1 MNAIEF
7 KNVSFHY
14 HFEHSIIKDIDFL
27 VENGSTTII
36 LGKNGSGKST
46 ILKLLMGFEKPIDG
60 QIFIEGKSLD
70 YFSILEKSRIL
81 AYVSQDI
88 FSQFDF
94 SVEDYLL
101 FGVTNTLN
109 FISLPKQEH
118 LMLVNTYVDQF
129 HINHLLEKKMDR
141 LSGGER
147 QIVMI
152 CRAFIQGSRI
162 IVLDEPL
169 SALDFVNQNKVLK
182 LLKDI
187 SGKGKTII
195 FTTHNPNH
203 ALFLDANVVFLSN
216 KQIVAKG
223 RAREVLS
230 LTLLNDVYEH
240 SIGMSKDQPY
250 EEFSVKNDEI

>member
-1 MNAIEF
+1 
-7 KNVSFHY
+7 
-14 HFEHSIIKDIDFL
+14 
-27 VENGSTTII
+27 
-36 LGKNGSGKST
+36 
-46 ILKLLMGFEKPIDG
+46 
-60 QIFIEGKSLD
+60 
-70 YFSILEKSRIL
+70 
-81 AYVSQDI
+81 
-88 FSQFDF
+88 
-94 SVEDYLL
+94 
-101 FGVTNTLN
+101 
-109 FISLPKQEH
+109 
-118 LMLVNTYVDQF
+118 
-129 HINHLLEKKMDR
+129 MDR